1 MIPDRLTS
9 RAAASAR
16 SPSANRFSRRR
27 FLQAGATAGG
37 GLMLSLNLQFASGEA
52 QAASADGFEPNAFI
66 RVAGDGR
73 IVLTMP
79 YVEMGQGTYTSI
91 PMLIAEELEVDL
103 KQVQLDH
110 APPNEKLY
118 GNPLFGGIQATG
130 NSNAIR
136 AAWQPLRQAGA
147 TARTMLVAAAAKRWN
162 VDPASCRAQSGEV
175 HHAPTGRS
183 IKYGALAAEAARLPV
198 PENVALKRPEDFTLI
213 GTPAKRLDTPAKVNG
228 TAVYG
233 IDVRPP
239 GVKIATLAQSPVFGG
254 RVKSV
259 DDTAAKAVKGVR
271 QIVRLDDAVAVVADH
286 MGAAKKGLAALI
298 IEWDDG
304 PHAKLNTVD
313 IVSELEQAT
322 LRPGAVAQKVGDVD
336 RAMASAFTK
345 VQATYHVPFLAHA
358 TMEPMNCTVHV
369 RKDGCEVWVGN
380 QVLARAQAAA
390 AKTAGLPLDKVVVHN
405 HLIGGG
411 FGRRLEIDGVI
422 RAVEIAKHVD
432 GPVKV
437 VWTRE
442 EDIQHDMYRPC
453 FFDRLSAGLDEKG
466 KPIAW
471 NHRFAGSSIMA
482 RWAPPLFKNGLDPDT
497 TEGAIELVYALPN
510 MHVEYLR
517 VEPRGIPTAFWR
529 SVGPSHNVFVTESF
543 MDELAAAAKQDAIAY
558 RLALLERAP
567 RAKAVLA
574 LAAEKA
580 GWGQPLP
587 ERVGRGVSVQFVFAT
602 YMAQVA
608 EVEVS
613 KDGAVR
619 VRRVVC
625 AVDCGTVV
633 NPDTVQAQIQSAI
646 NFGIT
651 AAIHG
656 EITLKDG
663 RVEQANFD
671 TYQMLRINEA
681 PTIEVYVVQSF
692 EPPGGM
698 GEAGTSAIVPAVTN
712 AIFAATRKRLRK
724 LPIDTSALKQPA

>member
-1 MIPDRLTS
+1 MILDHITF
-9 RAAASAR
+9 RAAGPGC
-16 SPSANRFSRRR
+16 SPSTNGLSRRR
-27 FLQAGATAGG
+27 LLQAGAAAGG
-37 GLMLSLNLQFASGEA
+37 GLMLSLSLPFANGEA
-52 QAASADGFEPNAFI
+52 EAADADGFAPNAFI
-66 RVAGDGR
+66 RIGGDGQ

-91 PMLIAEELEVDL
+91 PMLIAEELEVEL
-103 KQVQLDH
+103 KQVQVEH

-118 GNPLFGGIQATG
+118 GNPLLAGVQATG

-147 TARTMLVAAAAKRWN
+147 IARTMLVSAAAKRWN

-175 HHAPTGRS
+175 LHAPTGRS
-183 IKYGALAAEAARLPV
+183 LKYGELAADAARMPV
-198 PENVALKRPEDFTLI
+198 PESVVLKRPGEFKLI

-286 MGAAKKGLAALI
+286 MGAAKKGLAALVI
-298 IEWDDG
+298 QWDDG
-304 PHAKLNTVD
+304 PHAKLNTD
-313 IVSELEQAT
+313 QIVGELEKAT
-322 LRPGAVAQKVGDVD
+322 LNSGPVAQNIGDTD
-336 RAMASAFTK
+336 KAMASAVTK
-345 VQATYHVPFLAHA
+345 VEATYQVPFLAHA

-369 RKDGCEVWVGN
+369 RNDGCEIWVGS
-380 QVLARAQAAA
+380 QALARVQAAA

-411 FGRRLEIDGVI
+411 FGRRLEVDGVI
-422 RAVEIAKHVD
+422 RAVEIARHVD

-453 FFDRLSAGLDEKG
+453 FFDRISAGLDEKG
-466 KPIAW
+466 KPVAW
-471 NHRFAGSSIMA
+471 NHRFAGSSIIA
-482 RWAPPLFKNGLDPDT
+482 RWLPPGFNNGLDPDT
-497 TEGAIELVYALPN
+497 TEGAIDLTYALPN

-517 VEPRGIPTAFWR
+517 VEPPGIPTAFWR
-529 SVGPSHNVFVTESF
+529 SVGPSHNVFVVESF
-543 MDELAAAAKQDAIAY
+543 MDELAAAAKQDPVAY
-558 RLALLERAP
+558 RRALLDNAP

-580 GWGQPLP
+580 GWGQRLP

-602 YMAQVA
+602 YLAQVA

-633 NPDTVQAQIQSAI
+633 NPDTVRAQIQSAI
-646 NFGIT
+646 IFGIT
-651 AAIHG
+651 AALHG

-663 RVEQANFD
+663 RVEQTNFD
-671 TYQMLRINEA
+671 SYPILRMNEA
-681 PTIEVYVVQSF
+681 PVIDVHIVQSF

-712 AIFAATRKRLRK
+712 AIFAATGKRLRK
-724 LPIDTSALKQPA
+724 LPVDASQLKSG